1 MQNDGMTIDRS
12 IVKADQIP
20 TIFGQLS
27 SLLMMVSLH
36 SYSSVK
42 LYLRGCSMRMPRF
55 FANAISYVSE
65 AVSRIFGLDDDNY
78 PATGVQPF
86 TGDKNSQEKTN

>member
-1 MQNDGMTIDRS
+1 MTIDRS

-27 SLLMMVSLH
+27 SLLMMASLH

>member
-1 MQNDGMTIDRS
+1 MTIDQS
-12 IVKADQIP
+12 IVGVDQIS
-20 TIFGQLS
+20 TIFGQFS
-27 SLLMMVSLH
+27 SLLMLVSLH
-36 SYSSVK
+36 SCSSVK

-55 FANAISYVSE
+55 FANAVSYVSE
-65 AVSRIFGLDDDNY
+65 AMSRIFGLDDDNY

>member
-1 MQNDGMTIDRS
+1 MTIDRS
-12 IVKADQIP
+12 IVGIDQIS
-20 TIFGQLS
+20 TIFGQFS
-27 SLLMMVSLH
+27 SLLMLVSLH
-36 SYSSVK
+36 SCSSVK

-55 FANAISYVSE
+55 FASAVSYVSE
-65 AVSRIFGLDDDNY
+65 AMSRIFGLDDDNY